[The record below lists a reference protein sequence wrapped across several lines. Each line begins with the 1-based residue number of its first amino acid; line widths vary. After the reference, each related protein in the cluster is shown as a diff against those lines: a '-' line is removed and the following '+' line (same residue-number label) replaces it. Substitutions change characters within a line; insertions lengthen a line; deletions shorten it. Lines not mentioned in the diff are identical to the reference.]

1 MKNFKSK
8 IKQVLAIVL
17 SSTMLLGNANV
28 YAMDSIIVKEEKYDD
43 EEILNNEED
52 TENAIIEETEIE
64 SIDSTESP
72 ESINSESEVNESNS
86 TESEEA
92 NGNAIISTNSLDEF
106 SNEVAALVSEDVET
120 DSTYA
125 TKRLIVLSN
134 ISDFDTYNAVSTIS
148 YDNLYIL
155 SYDTEKDCKKAY
167 KALSGDSTI
176 TSVEIDTFMET
187 EGGDDTSDSII
198 TVSNETELKK
208 YLNAIT
214 PSKEVKIA
222 ILDTGIDTN
231 QFDSNRIIDL
241 GINLSSSGE
250 ENSISDDNGHGTD
263 MATIVANNS
272 NEFVKLMPIKV
283 ANSDGKATVLN
294 AYLGIQKAMEYD
306 ADIINISMNTY
317 KSASSQIL
325 TSIIDEAT
333 QKGILVVVSAG
344 NNNIDTKNITPANID
359 SAIVVSAINDDNSFA
374 EYSNYGATVDYCSY
388 GSYNDKTGTSY
399 SAANVT
405 GILADMLSKE
415 QSTSILDQYV
425 IDLGNENNEKL
436 FGKGLI
442 CKEFISFEY
451 IDNDEDT
458 SDVLDKDLSITSETL
473 YVDLGD
479 NTFDINSDFRGLS
492 YNSDYYDIELISCT
506 PIFDINTEGDY
517 YATYNFINKENPQK
531 SITASRNITVINDSD
546 FVNNIY
552 NLNIS
557 SKTTVAKT
565 GSGTRYT
572 AYCTKAGDYGQEFD
586 SKKHLIPS
594 NARTNLALDSLE
606 NCVTQVNAKATTY
619 AKIKAY
625 GESVYQDTYKTKTLP
640 NNVSKLQCTL
650 FYEMCQ
656 IYNNGDKKGTN
667 PTKLTNDYLEKIKTS
682 IGNMNKDNKTAYAA
696 HDKTYD
702 EYKKYFET
710 EQLFYTFRDIFNA
723 FDRVLS
729 GDYNVNGKEALTGN
743 GLGYGHKY
751 SNGPNQQNSKYIYYA
766 EKNAEAAGVKATKD
780 NCYVLAV
787 KEDTKNDGSKSRVPI
802 LQNIYL
808 YKGDTISFNMS
819 GKSCTH
825 AGVHGKIFR
834 SAASSTTLNYNSS
847 NQTQTVGEITI
858 YNTDETES
866 NAVKF
871 TATKDGYYTFDCT
884 GTAYACKFATIYIT
898 TTSSYTIYS
907 TAYDIKYTL
916 NGGTVTGNPT
926 TYTRH
931 SSTITLK
938 NPTKIGYTFT
948 GWTGSNGTT
957 KQKSVSIA
965 SGSTGDKT
973 YTANWT
979 PNVYTITLDNQS
991 ATTTGTTAYYE
1002 KYATGNYSSSAC
1014 TTAISKITI
1023 PKKTGYTFGG
1033 YYTATNGRGT
1043 QYVDAS
1049 GNIKSSNTTFTSN
1062 TKLYAKW
1069 TINTST
1075 LKVNPNGGSWNGST
1089 NVQSFTQN
1097 YNTTKSIPIPTKTGY
1112 SFIGWT
1118 RTNTYGSLS
1127 SLTSTATYTYGVT
1140 SNVTD
1145 TLTANWNINQYTV
1158 TYIDVVDSTSGKQ
1171 LNKTTKQVN
1180 YATSVRGSELGSNT
1194 ADNTYYKGYYYVSD
1208 TSATVGVNGA
1218 TVYRIFK
1225 QRMSTVSGNII
1236 WEDWNNKNSS
1246 RPDSVTLH
1254 INGSDGKTH
1263 TFTIKG
1269 DNSKNTSTNTWS
1281 YNEQVP
1287 KYDSNGNVVTYT
1299 VTQDKAI
1306 SKEEG
1311 LAYKNPVVNGYDI
1324 TNSISS
1330 DKDNVKPNLNITAYI
1345 EWQDNN
1351 NQYGFR
1357 PTGISLDLL
1366 QNGNVI
1372 QSINTSSDSYTFEK
1386 LYKYDENGNLYKY
1399 TVSSNDVDRYNKTID
1414 NEYYTITYTFQA
1426 PTYSV
1431 IIPKT
1436 VVLDGI
1442 NGIGK
1447 YTVSV
1452 KGNIDNRDFIKVIPD
1467 NSFTMKNDYLSPIT
1481 ATVQQEVTS
1490 FTNQNNI
1497 KSEAKTIGTITVKS
1511 LAGKWSGNFNFNI
1524 YFEFGK

>member
-8 IKQVLAIVL
+8 IKQVLAIIL
-17 SSTMLLGNANV
+17 SSAMLLGNVNV
-28 YAMDSIIVKEEKYDD
+28 YAVDSIILKEENYDESETLTT
-43 EEILNNEED
+43 EES
-52 TENAIIEETEIE
+52 TEASIIEETEI
-64 SIDSTESP
+64 

-92 NGNAIISTNSLDEF
+92 NDNAIISTNSLDEF

-120 DSTYA
+120 DSIYA

-134 ISDFDTYNAVSTIS
+134 ISDFDTYNAISTIS

-155 SYDTEKDCKKAY
+155 SYDTEKACKKAY
-167 KALSGDSTI
+167 KALSDDSTI
-176 TSVEIDTFMET
+176 TSVEVDTFMET
-187 EGGDDTSDSII
+187 EGNDTLDSISAS
-198 TVSNETELKK
+198 SNETELKK
-208 YLNAIT
+208 YLDAIT

-263 MATIVANNS
+263 MATIIANNS

-294 AYLGIQKAMEYD
+294 TYLGIQKAMEHG
-306 ADIINISMNTY
+306 AAIINISMNTY
-317 KSASSQIL
+317 KSATSQIL
-325 TSIIDEAT
+325 TDIINEAT
-333 QKGILVVVSAG
+333 DKGILVVVSAG
-344 NNNIDTKNITPANID
+344 NNSTDTQNITPANID

-388 GSYNDKTGTSY
+388 GSYNNKTGTSY

-425 IDLGNENNEKL
+425 IDLGDEGIDSY
-436 FGKGLI
+436 FGKGFIGLTTYSKSDNENI
-442 CKEFISFEY
+442 FINQDKDTILDMPDFNTLSDDEINTYVDNSEPWQIGKYLSELSGKDYSILLGRETHIAEIITVYDVIEDTENKGSYLTSNERNCLYYEYCKEEY
-451 IDNDEDT
+451 SNYVNTLKINNNYLT
-458 SDVLDKDLSITSETL
+458 KTGYYYLGVYGTRGSGKKIKITITYDKSTDITPT
-473 YVDLGD
+473 
-479 NTFDINSDFRGLS
+479 
-492 YNSDYYDIELISCT
+492 
-506 PIFDINTEGDY
+506 
-517 YATYNFINKENPQK
+517 NPPTIK
-531 SITASRNITVINDSD
+531 NV
-546 FVNNIY
+546 
-552 NLNIS
+552 
-557 SKTTVAKT
+557 TVASNS
-565 GSGTRYT
+565 SGFSIQSVTPKKANNMENYT
-572 AYCTKAGDYGQEFD
+572 MIYVRAKITLPKYAVMKSGGRETSNTDSKDYGRLNFNKFD
-586 SKKHLIPS
+586 NSS
-594 NARTNLALDSLE
+594 
-606 NCVTQVNAKATTY
+606 
-619 AKIKAY
+619 
-625 GESVYQDTYKTKTLP
+625 
-640 NNVSKLQCTL
+640 
-650 FYEMCQ
+650 
-656 IYNNGDKKGTN
+656 
-667 PTKLTNDYLEKIKTS
+667 TS
-682 IGNMNKDNKTAYAA
+682 IGD
-696 HDKTYD
+696 
-702 EYKKYFET
+702 
-710 EQLFYTFRDIFNA
+710 
-723 FDRVLS
+723 
-729 GDYNVNGKEALTGN
+729 
-743 GLGYGHKY
+743 
-751 SNGPNQQNSKYIYYA
+751 
-766 EKNAEAAGVKATKD
+766 
-780 NCYVLAV
+780 
-787 KEDTKNDGSKSRVPI
+787 
-802 LQNIYL
+802 
-808 YKGDTISFNMS
+808 
-819 GKSCTH
+819 
-825 AGVHGKIFR
+825 
-834 SAASSTTLNYNSS
+834 SSL
-847 NQTQTVGEITI
+847 
-858 YNTDETES
+858 
-866 NAVKF
+866 
-871 TATKDGYYTFDCT
+871 
-884 GTAYACKFATIYIT
+884 T
-898 TTSSYTIYS
+898 TTSSSSDRTPTFYMQVNIKQMGINWTDAGSNSKDKYTTHNTIKLELNCTHNYVLTSSSNATCTSASTENYKCSECNATKTTHNTAALGHTWPGKWSYDGSNHWQICGRAGDAYMYNPEAHKFVASVIRNATCTTKGVHRYTCSTCGYYYDSEDIAKTAHTPYLHDS
-907 TAYDIKYTL
+907 TAATCTSASTENYYCSKCGAYLSTTHNTAALGHSWPSDFSYADSNNVTNGMAYKNCTRCGTRLDTQYKVYLFRTTYGDVIASSVNTSTGKIWYHAGDSVTVIGSALDGFVWTGWGGDGYDIQ
-916 NGGTVTGNPT
+916 
-926 TYTRH
+926 
-931 SSTITLK
+931 SSSQT
-938 NPTKIGYTFT
+938 YTFT
-948 GWTGSNGTT
+948 MPAKAVRGWGR
-957 KQKSVSIA
+957 
-965 SGSTGDKT
+965 
-973 YTANWT
+973 AN
-979 PNVYTITLDNQS
+979 Y
-991 ATTTGTTAYYE
+991 
-1002 KYATGNYSSSAC
+1002 YSS
-1014 TTAISKITI
+1014 TLTI
-1023 PKKTGYTFGG
+1023 
-1033 YYTATNGRGT
+1033 
-1043 QYVDAS
+1043 
-1049 GNIKSSNTTFTSN
+1049 
-1062 TKLYAKW
+1062 
-1069 TINTST
+1069 
-1075 LKVNPNGGSWNGST
+1075 NPNGGSWNGST
-1089 NVQSFTQN
+1089 NTQSFTQN
-1097 YNTTKSIPIPTKTGY
+1097 RGTTKSIPNPTKTGY
-1112 SFIGWT
+1112 TFTGWT
-1118 RTNTYGSLS
+1118 KSSAFTAGSLNGTTFTFGS
-1127 SLTSTATYTYGVT
+1127 SNGGTG
-1140 SNVTD
+1140 

-1158 TYIDVVDSTSGKQ
+1158 NYIDVVDNVNGNQ
-1171 LNKTTKQVN
+1171 LGKTTKQVN
-1180 YATSVRGSELGSNT
+1180 YVTSVRGSELGSNT

-1254 INGSDGKTH
+1254 INGSDGKTY

-1269 DNSKNTSTNTWS
+1269 NNSKNTSTNTWS

-1299 VTQDKAI
+1299 VSQDKAI

-1311 LAYKNPVVNGYDI
+1311 LIYKDPVVNGYDI

-1467 NSFTMKNDYLSPIT
+1467 NSFTMKNTYLSPIT

-1497 KSEAKTIGTITVKS
+1497 KSGAKTIGTITAKS